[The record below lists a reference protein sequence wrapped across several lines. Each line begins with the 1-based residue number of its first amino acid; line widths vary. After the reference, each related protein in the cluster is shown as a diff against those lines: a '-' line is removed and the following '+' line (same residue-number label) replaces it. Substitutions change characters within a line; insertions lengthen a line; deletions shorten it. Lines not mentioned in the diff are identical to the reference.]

1 MNISYNKPTTH
12 KKLLIIKQRLLMK
25 KLLLTLLFGVSCMLP
40 ASAAKYMTLVFA
52 DGSEQSLLLSAEP
65 NVSLTRTMLYV
76 RFNNPQAGQTDL
88 KFNKQNVK
96 KYFFSDEA
104 TDVESVADTQTG
116 MNVQDNRI
124 VVRGAKG
131 AVGVFRTDGTQ
142 VQTVVKADGD
152 TVVIELDNLANGTYI
167 VRAGKNVVKIAKN

>member
-1 MNISYNKPTTH
+1 
-12 KKLLIIKQRLLMK
+12 MK
-25 KLLLTLLFGVSCMLP
+25 KLLLTLLFGASCMLP
-40 ASAAKYMTLVFA
+40 ASAAKYMTLIFA
-52 DGSEQSLLLSAEP
+52 DGSEQSLLLSSEP
-65 NVSLTRTMLYV
+65 DVSLTRTMLYV

-116 MNVQDNRI
+116 MSVQGNRI

-142 VQTVVKADGD
+142 VQTVGKADGD

>member
-1 MNISYNKPTTH
+1 
-12 KKLLIIKQRLLMK
+12 MK
-25 KLLLTLLFGVSCMLP
+25 KLLLTLLFGASCMLP

-65 NVSLTRTMLYV
+65 DVTIDTKMLHV
-76 RFNNPQAGQTDL
+76 QFSNPQAGLTDL
-88 KFNKQNVK
+88 EFNKQNVK
-96 KYFFSDEA
+96 KHFFSDEA
-104 TDVESVADTQTG
+104 TDVESVADTQTD
-116 MNVQDNRI
+116 MNVQGNRI

-142 VQTVVKADGD
+142 VQTVVKTDGD

>member
-1 MNISYNKPTTH
+1 
-12 KKLLIIKQRLLMK
+12 MK
-25 KLLLTLLFGVSCMLP
+25 KLLLTLLFGASCMLP

-131 AVGVFRTDGTQ
+131 AMGVFRTDGTQ

>member
-1 MNISYNKPTTH
+1 
-12 KKLLIIKQRLLMK
+12 MK
-25 KLLLTLLFGVSCMLP
+25 KLLLTLLFGASCMLP

-52 DGSEQSLLLSAEP
+52 DSSEQSLLLSAEP

-76 RFNNPQAGQTDL
+76 RFNNPQAGQTNL

-116 MNVQDNRI
+116 MNVQGNRI

>member
-1 MNISYNKPTTH
+1 
-12 KKLLIIKQRLLMK
+12 MK
-25 KLLLTLLFGVSCMLP
+25 KLLLTLLFSASCMLP

-65 NVSLTRTMLYV
+65 DVTIDTKMLHV
-76 RFNNPQAGQTDL
+76 QFSNPQAGLTDL

-116 MNVQDNRI
+116 MNVQGNRI

-131 AVGVFRTDGTQ
+131 AVDVFRTDGTQ

>member
-1 MNISYNKPTTH
+1 
-12 KKLLIIKQRLLMK
+12 MK
-25 KLLLTLLFGVSCMLP
+25 KLLLTLLFGASCMLP

-52 DGSEQSLLLSAEP
+52 DGSEQSLQLSAEP
-65 NVSLTRTMLYV
+65 DVSLTRTMLYV

-96 KYFFSDEA
+96 KYFFSDET

-116 MNVQDNRI
+116 MSVQGNRI

-142 VQTVVKADGD
+142 VQTVVKTDGD
-152 TVVIELDNLANGTYI
+152 TVVIEVDNLANGTYI

>member
-1 MNISYNKPTTH
+1 
-12 KKLLIIKQRLLMK
+12 
-25 KLLLTLLFGVSCMLP
+25 MLP

-104 TDVESVADTQTG
+104 TDVESVADTQTD

-142 VQTVVKADGD
+142 VQTVVKTDGD

>member
-1 MNISYNKPTTH
+1 
-12 KKLLIIKQRLLMK
+12 MK
-25 KLLLTLLFGVSCMLP
+25 KLLLTLLFGASCMLP

-52 DGSEQSLLLSAEP
+52 DGREQSLQLSAEP
-65 NVSLTRTMLYV
+65 DVSLTRTMLYV
-76 RFNNPQAGQTDL
+76 RFNNLQAGQTDL
-88 KFNKQNVK
+88 KFDKQNVK

-116 MNVQDNRI
+116 MNVQGNRI

>member
-1 MNISYNKPTTH
+1 
-12 KKLLIIKQRLLMK
+12 
-25 KLLLTLLFGVSCMLP
+25 MLP

-52 DGSEQSLLLSAEP
+52 DGSEQSLLLSNYP
-65 NVSLTRTMLYV
+65 TVS
-76 RFNNPQAGQTDL
+76 FNSTQLIVQFYDVVAGQTEL
-88 KFNKQNVK
+88 NFNKQELK

-116 MNVQDNRI
+116 MSVQGNRI

-131 AVGVFRTDGTQ
+131 TVGVFRTDGTQ

-152 TVVIELDNLANGTYI
+152 TVVIELDNLANGTYL

>member
-1 MNISYNKPTTH
+1 
-12 KKLLIIKQRLLMK
+12 
-25 KLLLTLLFGVSCMLP
+25 MLP

-52 DGSEQSLLLSAEP
+52 DGSEQSWLLSAEP
-65 NVSLTRTMLYV
+65 DVTIDTKMLHV
-76 RFNNPQAGQTDL
+76 QFSNPQAGLTDL
-88 KFNKQNVK
+88 EFNKQNVK

-104 TDVESVADTQTG
+104 TDVESVADTQTD
-116 MNVQDNRI
+116 MNVQGNRI

-142 VQTVVKADGD
+142 VQTVVKTDGD

>member
-1 MNISYNKPTTH
+1 
-12 KKLLIIKQRLLMK
+12 MK

-76 RFNNPQAGQTDL
+76 RCNNPQAGQTDL

-116 MNVQDNRI
+116 MNVQGNRI
-124 VVRGAKG
+124 VVRGSKG

-142 VQTVVKADGD
+142 VQTVVKTDGD
-152 TVVIELDNLANGTYI
+152 TVVIEVDNLANGTYI

>member
-1 MNISYNKPTTH
+1 
-12 KKLLIIKQRLLMK
+12 MK
-25 KLLLTLLFGVSCMLP
+25 KLLLTLLFGASCMLP

-52 DGSEQSLLLSAEP
+52 DGSEQSLLLSSEP
-65 NVSLTRTMLYV
+65 DVSLTRTMLYV

-116 MNVQDNRI
+116 MNVQGNRI
-124 VVRGAKG
+124 VVRGAKDT
-131 AVGVFRTDGTQ
+131 VSVFRTDGTQ

-152 TVVIELDNLANGTYI
+152 IVVIELDNLANGTYI

>member
-1 MNISYNKPTTH
+1 
-12 KKLLIIKQRLLMK
+12 MK
-25 KLLLTLLFGVSCMLP
+25 KLLLTLLFGASCMLP

-65 NVSLTRTMLYV
+65 DVSLTRTMLYV

-116 MNVQDNRI
+116 MNVQGNRI

-142 VQTVVKADGD
+142 VQTVVKTGGD
-152 TVVIELDNLANGTYI
+152 TVVIELYNLANGTYI

>member
-1 MNISYNKPTTH
+1 
-12 KKLLIIKQRLLMK
+12 
-25 KLLLTLLFGVSCMLP
+25 MLP

-65 NVSLTRTMLYV
+65 DVTIDTKMLHV
-76 RFNNPQAGQTDL
+76 QFSNPQAGLTDL
-88 KFNKQNVK
+88 EFNKQNVK
-96 KYFFSDEA
+96 KHFFSDEA
-104 TDVESVADTQTG
+104 TDVESVADTQTD
-116 MNVQDNRI
+116 MNVQGNRI

-142 VQTVVKADGD
+142 VQTVVKTDGD

>member
-1 MNISYNKPTTH
+1 
-12 KKLLIIKQRLLMK
+12 
-25 KLLLTLLFGVSCMLP
+25 MLP

-104 TDVESVADTQTG
+104 TDIESVADTQTG
-116 MNVQDNRI
+116 MNVQGNRI

-142 VQTVVKADGD
+142 VQTVVKTDGD
-152 TVVIELDNLANGTYI
+152 TVVIEVDNLANGTYI

>member
-1 MNISYNKPTTH
+1 
-12 KKLLIIKQRLLMK
+12 MK
-25 KLLLTLLFGVSCMLP
+25 KLLLTLLFGASCMLP

-65 NVSLTRTMLYV
+65 DVTIDTKMLHV
-76 RFNNPQAGQTDL
+76 QFSNPQAGLTDL
-88 KFNKQNVK
+88 EFNKQNVK

-116 MNVQDNRI
+116 MSVQGNRI

-152 TVVIELDNLANGTYI
+152 TVVIELDNLVNGTYI

>member
-1 MNISYNKPTTH
+1 
-12 KKLLIIKQRLLMK
+12 
-25 KLLLTLLFGVSCMLP
+25 MLP

-76 RFNNPQAGQTDL
+76 RCNNPQAGQTDL

-116 MNVQDNRI
+116 MNVQGNRI

-142 VQTVVKADGD
+142 VKTVVKTDGD

>member
-1 MNISYNKPTTH
+1 
-12 KKLLIIKQRLLMK
+12 
-25 KLLLTLLFGVSCMLP
+25 MLP
-40 ASAAKYMTLVFA
+40 ASATKYMTLVFA

-76 RFNNPQAGQTDL
+76 RFNNPQAGQTNL

-116 MNVQDNRI
+116 MSVQGNRI

-142 VQTVVKADGD
+142 VQTVVKVDGD

>member
-1 MNISYNKPTTH
+1 
-12 KKLLIIKQRLLMK
+12 MK
-25 KLLLTLLFGVSCMLP
+25 KLLLTLLFGASCMLP

-52 DGSEQSLLLSAEP
+52 DGSEQSLLLSNYP
-65 NVSLTRTMLYV
+65 TVS
-76 RFNNPQAGQTDL
+76 FNSTQLIVQFYDAVAGQIEVN
-88 KFNKQNVK
+88 FNKQEVK

-104 TDVESVADTQTG
+104 TDVESVADTQTDI
-116 MNVQDNRI
+116 NVQGNRI
-124 VVRGAKG
+124 VVHGAKG

>member
-1 MNISYNKPTTH
+1 
-12 KKLLIIKQRLLMK
+12 MK
-25 KLLLTLLFGVSCMLP
+25 KLLLTLLFGASCMLP

-52 DGSEQSLLLSAEP
+52 DGSEQSLLLSTQP
-65 NVSLTRTMLYV
+65 IVSFNRTKLIVKFY
-76 RFNNPQAGQTDL
+76 NPVAGQTDL
-88 KFNKQNVK
+88 NFNKQEVK

-104 TDVESVADTQTG
+104 TGVASITNDKDAMSVQG
-116 MNVQDNRI
+116 NRI
-124 VVRGAKG
+124 VVRGAKDT
-131 AVGVFRTDGTQ
+131 VGVFRTDGTQ

>member
-1 MNISYNKPTTH
+1 MKFYNP
-12 KKLLIIKQRLLMK
+12 
-25 KLLLTLLFGVSCMLP
+25 V
-40 ASAAKYMTLVFA
+40 
-52 DGSEQSLLLSAEP
+52 
-65 NVSLTRTMLYV
+65 
-76 RFNNPQAGQTDL
+76 AGQTDL
-88 KFNKQNVK
+88 NFNKQEVK

-104 TDVESVADTQTG
+104 TGVASITNDKDAMSVQG
-116 MNVQDNRI
+116 NRI

-142 VQTVVKADGD
+142 MQTVVKVDGD

>member
-1 MNISYNKPTTH
+1 
-12 KKLLIIKQRLLMK
+12 MK
-25 KLLLTLLFGVSCMLP
+25 KLLLTLLFGASCMLP

-52 DGSEQSLLLSAEP
+52 DGSEQSLQLSAEP

-104 TDVESVADTQTG
+104 TDVASITNDKDGMSVQG
-116 MNVQDNRI
+116 NRI

-142 VQTVVKADGD
+142 VQTVVKTDGD

>member
-1 MNISYNKPTTH
+1 
-12 KKLLIIKQRLLMK
+12 MK
-25 KLLLTLLFGVSCMLP
+25 KLLLTLLFGASCMLP

-52 DGSEQSLLLSAEP
+52 DGSEQSLLLSNYP
-65 NVSLTRTMLYV
+65 TVS
-76 RFNNPQAGQTDL
+76 FNSTQLIVQFYDVVAGQTEL
-88 KFNKQNVK
+88 NFNKQEVK

-104 TDVESVADTQTG
+104 TDVASIANDKDG
-116 MNVQDNRI
+116 MSVQDNRI

-142 VQTVVKADGD
+142 VQTVVKVDGD
-152 TVVIELDNLANGTYI
+152 TVVVSLDGLANGTYI

>member
-1 MNISYNKPTTH
+1 
-12 KKLLIIKQRLLMK
+12 MK
-25 KLLLTLLFGVSCMLP
+25 KLLLTLLFGTSCMLP

-76 RFNNPQAGQTDL
+76 RFNNPQAGQTNL

-116 MNVQDNRI
+116 MSVQGNRI

-142 VQTVVKADGD
+142 VQTVVKVDGD

>member
-1 MNISYNKPTTH
+1 
-12 KKLLIIKQRLLMK
+12 
-25 KLLLTLLFGVSCMLP
+25 MLP
-40 ASAAKYMTLVFA
+40 ASATKYMTLVFA

-76 RFNNPQAGQTDL
+76 RFNNPQAGQTNL

-116 MNVQDNRI
+116 MNVQGNRI

>member
-1 MNISYNKPTTH
+1 
-12 KKLLIIKQRLLMK
+12 MK
-25 KLLLTLLFGVSCMLP
+25 KLLLTLLFGASCMLP

-52 DGSEQSLLLSAEP
+52 DGSEQSLLLSTQPA
-65 NVSLTRTMLYV
+65 VSFNRTKLIVKFY
-76 RFNNPQAGQTDL
+76 NPVAGQTDL
-88 KFNKQNVK
+88 NFNKQEVK

-104 TDVESVADTQTG
+104 TGVASITNDKDDMSVQG
-116 MNVQDNRI
+116 NRI

-131 AVGVFRTDGTQ
+131 AVSVFRTDGTQ
-142 VQTVVKADGD
+142 VQTVVKVDGD

>member
-1 MNISYNKPTTH
+1 
-12 KKLLIIKQRLLMK
+12 
-25 KLLLTLLFGVSCMLP
+25 MLP

-52 DGSEQSLLLSAEP
+52 DGSEQSLLLSSEP
-65 NVSLTRTMLYV
+65 DVSLTRTMLYV

-116 MNVQDNRI
+116 MNVQGNRI

-142 VQTVVKADGD
+142 VKTVVKTDGD

>member
-1 MNISYNKPTTH
+1 
-12 KKLLIIKQRLLMK
+12 MK
-25 KLLLTLLFGVSCMLP
+25 KLLLTLLFSASCMLP

-104 TDVESVADTQTG
+104 TDVKSVADTQTG
-116 MNVQDNRI
+116 MNVQGNRI

-167 VRAGKNVVKIAKN
+167 VRVGKNVVKIAKN

>member
-1 MNISYNKPTTH
+1 
-12 KKLLIIKQRLLMK
+12 MK
-25 KLLLTLLFGVSCMLP
+25 KLLLTLLFGASCMLP

-52 DGSEQSLLLSAEP
+52 DGSEQSLLLSTQPA
-65 NVSLTRTMLYV
+65 VSFNRTKLIVQFYAPV
-76 RFNNPQAGQTDL
+76 AGQTEL
-88 KFNKQNVK
+88 NFNKQEVK

-104 TDVESVADTQTG
+104 TGVASITNDKDGMSVQG
-116 MNVQDNRI
+116 NRI

-142 VQTVVKADGD
+142 VQTVVKTDGD
-152 TVVIELDNLANGTYI
+152 TVVVSLDGLANGTYI

>member
-1 MNISYNKPTTH
+1 
-12 KKLLIIKQRLLMK
+12 MK
-25 KLLLTLLFGVSCMLP
+25 KLLLTLLFGASCMLP

-52 DGSEQSLLLSAEP
+52 DGSEQSLLLSNYP
-65 NVSLTRTMLYV
+65 TVS
-76 RFNNPQAGQTDL
+76 FNSTQLIVQFYDAVAGQTEVN
-88 KFNKQNVK
+88 FNKQEVK

-104 TDVESVADTQTG
+104 TDVESIADTQTG
-116 MNVQDNRI
+116 MSVQGNRI

-131 AVGVFRTDGTQ
+131 AVDVFRTDGTQ

-152 TVVIELDNLANGTYI
+152 TVVIEVDNLANGTYI

>member
-1 MNISYNKPTTH
+1 
-12 KKLLIIKQRLLMK
+12 MK
-25 KLLLTLLFGVSCMLP
+25 KLLLTLLFGASCMLP

-52 DGSEQSLLLSAEP
+52 DGSEQSLLLSSEP
-65 NVSLTRTMLYV
+65 DVSLTRTMLYV

-116 MNVQDNRI
+116 MSVQGNRI

-152 TVVIELDNLANGTYI
+152 TVVFELDNLANGTYI

>member
-1 MNISYNKPTTH
+1 
-12 KKLLIIKQRLLMK
+12 
-25 KLLLTLLFGVSCMLP
+25 MLP

-76 RFNNPQAGQTDL
+76 RCNNPQAGQTDL

-116 MNVQDNRI
+116 MNVQGNRI

-142 VQTVVKADGD
+142 VQTVVKTDGD
-152 TVVIELDNLANGTYI
+152 TVVIEVDNLANGTYI

>member
-1 MNISYNKPTTH
+1 
-12 KKLLIIKQRLLMK
+12 
-25 KLLLTLLFGVSCMLP
+25 MLP

-52 DGSEQSLLLSAEP
+52 DGSEQSLLLSSEP
-65 NVSLTRTMLYV
+65 DVSLTRTMLYV

-104 TDVESVADTQTG
+104 TDVESVADTQTD

>member
-1 MNISYNKPTTH
+1 MLRTAKEKDVASFMMFDYAYGGNLNKWAQLCNT
-12 KKLLIIKQRLLMK
+12 IRLRLAM
-25 KLLLTLLFGVSCMLP
+25 S
-40 ASAAKYMTLVFA
+40 LVFA
-52 DGSEQSLLLSAEP
+52 DGSEQSLQLSTQPA
-65 NVSLTRTMLYV
+65 VSFNRTKLIVKFY
-76 RFNNPQAGQTDL
+76 NPVAGQTDL
-88 KFNKQNVK
+88 NFNKQEVK

-104 TDVESVADTQTG
+104 TGVASITNDKDAMSVQG
-116 MNVQDNRI
+116 NRI

-142 VQTVVKADGD
+142 VQTVVKTDGD